1 MKFVFHLDD
10 YEIEREY
17 KEAPTDEQIND
28 DFDAWAFQY
37 GYGSDE
43 LDDCFDDG
51 TAGYYR
57 AD

>member
-1 MKFVFHLDD
+1 MKFIFHLDG

-17 KEAPTDEQIND
+17 KEDPSYGQIND

-37 GYGSDE
+37 GYDLDE
-43 LDDCFDDG
+43 LDACFDDG